1 MEAEIKNFYKFHLL
15 FDWMDECKIW
25 KLRKVDTRVKGDHFM
40 APNLV
45 IFPAFLWC
53 RANPENVSI
62 HPTNTQK
69 GGREEREKDEEAGCT
84 KGI

>member
-1 MEAEIKNFYKFHLL
+1 
-15 FDWMDECKIW
+15 
-25 KLRKVDTRVKGDHFM
+25 M

-69 GGREEREKDEEAGCT
+69 GGWEGKREKKMKKQVAPKAYNRCLRAFCIHGSPSDDT
-84 KGI
+84 